1 MVGLIDHQDQVTRSQ
16 VQEAGLELLLL
27 GGWSNELGGS
37 YYLQTEY
44 GKKEGS
50 VPEINLEN
58 EMKLQELLIS
68 QIESGKIKA
77 AHDLSEGGFMVCLAE
92 MLFGGNKLGLS
103 LSIPEAER
111 LDATLFGESQG
122 RVIVAVNPS
131 DSQDLITNAQ
141 SAGVQ
146 IDSLGTTDETGILKV
161 NFGLEEVLCAKV
173 DDLHSVWENAI
184 PQHMESFKS

>member
-1 MVGLIDHQDQVTRSQ
+1 MSWE
-16 VQEAGLELLLL
+16 EAITCK
-27 GGWSNELGGS
+27 
-37 YYLQTEY
+37 TEY

-50 VPEINLEN
+50 VPELNLEN
-58 EMKLQELLIS
+58 EMKLQKLLIS

-92 MLFGGNKLGLS
+92 MLFGSNKLGLS
-103 LSIPEAER
+103 LSIPVAER

-131 DSQDLITNAQ
+131 DSEDLITFAQ

-146 IDSLGTTDETGILKV
+146 IDSLGTTDKTGILKV
-161 NFGLEEVLCAKV
+161 NFGKGKKVLDVKV
-173 DDLHSVWENAI
+173 DELHLVWENAI
-184 PQHMESFKS
+184 PQHMESSKS